1 MSLADAKEKM
11 EHQCKYY
18 NEERPHGA
26 IGSKP
31 LDHDARASEN
41 SSFRRSKEW
50 SQSKSTRDSIH
61 RWMKVGA
68 QANAVEARQ
77 SEH

>member
-1 MSLADAKEKM
+1 M
-11 EHQCKYY
+11 EDQRKYY

-31 LDHDARASEN
+31 LNHDARASET

-50 SQSKSTRDSIH
+50 SQSKSTRDPIH

-68 QANAVEARQ
+68 QVNAVEARR
-77 SEH
+77 SER